1 MRLARPSTASPSGR
15 AGFCSVLGNMTP
27 NGTAIP
33 PGTFLDLAV
42 SQASMDP
49 DYTGVTSAYY
59 YQDNGMSCD
68 LLPGYTRTG
77 EMVGYGGHGDPGGYT
92 YMAKN

>member
-1 MRLARPSTASPSGR
+1 MLDCGQEGNR
-15 AGFCSVLGNMTP
+15 AGFCSVAGNTTP

-33 PGTFLDLAV
+33 PGTFLDLGV
-42 SQASMDP
+42 SEPSTDSHFLGATP
-49 DYTGVTSAYY
+49 AYY
-59 YQDNGMSCD
+59 YQVSGISCD
-68 LLPGYTRTG
+68 LLPGYTKTG